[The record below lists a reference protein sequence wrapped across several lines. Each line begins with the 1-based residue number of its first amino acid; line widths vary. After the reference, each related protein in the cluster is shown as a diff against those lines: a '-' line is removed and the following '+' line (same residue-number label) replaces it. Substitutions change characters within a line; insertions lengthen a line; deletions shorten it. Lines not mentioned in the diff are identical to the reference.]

1 MRRRSALTRPNIL
14 VELVDFA
21 FRAAKKSL
29 RPTTRIRMVWLREAI
44 LSCNVSPKPARKPPG
59 VRSTPYPPSKPGA
72 IYEIFQRKYLDER
85 RVETEAWQDTQ
96 TPAQKG
102 SEFRTVHILQL
113 SYEYY
118 AR

>member
-1 MRRRSALTRPNIL
+1 MARVRFGSMRRRSALTRPNIL

-44 LSCNVSPKPARKPPG
+44 LSCNVSPKPARKPAG

-72 IYEIFQRKYLDER
+72 IYEIFQRKNGAHGKILR
-85 RVETEAWQDTQ
+85 HQR
-96 TPAQKG
+96 PKRG

-113 SYEYY
+113 S
-118 AR
+118 